1 MLKPFLL
8 PALLILA
15 TATKLQ
21 AAELTVNI
29 EGLQSNSGKVIVRV
43 YSGKDQWLEDDG
55 HVALAEISLADW
67 TADSTVTTAL
77 ELEAGEYAV
86 SAYQDEDEDGELDSN
101 FIGIPKEPAGMSN
114 KPKARMGPPKYEDA
128 AFDLPEEGLSIAVEL
143 N

>member
-29 EGLQSNSGKVIVRV
+29 EGIQSNSGNVIVRI
-43 YSGKDQWLEDDG
+43 YSGKEKWLEDEG
-55 HVALAEISLADW
+55 QVALAEISLADW
-67 TADSTVTTAL
+67 TAGNTVTTTL
-77 ELEAGEYAV
+77 ELEAREYAV
-86 SAYQDEDEDGELDSN
+86 SAYQDEDEDGELDSS

-128 AFDLPEEGLSIAVEL
+128 AFDLPEEGLSIVVEL